1 MNVAILCGNVGKDP
15 ELKETQGGN
24 ALCKFSLATHGGAKD
39 KEPDWHNI
47 VAWGRV
53 AETCSLYVKKGDK
66 VLVNGRISQRKWEGD
81 DGKMNYMTEIVAF
94 SVEFMGQKRG
104 DDNDQASRPAPA
116 QPAVKQHAED
126 LPF

>member
-15 ELKETQGGN
+15 EMRETQGGHS
-24 ALCKFSLATHGGAKD
+24 LCKFSLATKAGKGGED
-39 KEPDWHNI
+39 TDWHNI
-47 VAWGRV
+47 VAWGRT
-53 AETCSLYVKKGDK
+53 AELCSMYVKKGDK

-94 SVEFMGQKRG
+94 SVEFMGKREREG
-104 DDNDQASRPAPA
+104 VAPAPA
-116 QPAVKQHAED
+116 EPTHAKD